1 MESRGLIRD
10 VVLVALA
17 LAVGWWVRGTEI
29 KVLAQRSSSSSTA
42 RSAMDASLGFQF
54 GDGNPQQSLTIYN
67 PANHT
72 LYVYPRVGT
81 GNAHISC
88 EYALR
93 VDTPGGPI
101 DRQNCAMGSQY

>member
-1 MESRGLIRD
+1 MESRGLIRE
-10 VVLVALA
+10 VVLVAVA
-17 LAVGWWVRGTEI
+17 LAVGWWLRGTETS
-29 KVLAQRSSSSSTA
+29 VLAQRSSSSSTA
-42 RSAMDASLGFQF
+42 RYATDGSLGFQF

-67 PANHT
+67 PTNHT

-93 VDTPGGPI
+93 IGTPGGPI
-101 DRQNCAMGSQY
+101 DRQNCAVGPQY